1 MHIFYGGP
9 TWYFCATDRK
19 KNKGKGAGG
28 EAKDGLKRLLKS
40 GIPGIE
46 KMFTP
51 PGGGG
56 GGPGK
61 KGGGKGFHKMNDGSK
76 QKFMKAMIFLAF
88 PTPPATPL
96 LLHVLQFTCTHFL
109 APIDASIQSK
119 LVFLV

>member
-1 MHIFYGGP
+1 MHTPHVDP
-9 TWYFCATDRK
+9 TWYFRVTDRK
-19 KNKGKGAGG
+19 KAGKGKGAGG

-76 QKFMKAMIFLAF
+76 QKFMKATIFLAF
-88 PTPPATPL
+88 QLLRPSFLPPL
-96 LLHVLQFTCTHFL
+96 LHTSVT
-109 APIDASIQSK
+109 
-119 LVFLV
+119 

>member
-1 MHIFYGGP
+1 M
-9 TWYFCATDRK
+9 TDRK

-76 QKFMKAMIFLAF
+76 QKFMKAMISWLFLLLRLPRF
-88 PTPPATPL
+88 YFISVTSFCLHPL
-96 LLHVLQFTCTHFL
+96 LKEICPHLTLLHLFMPPFR
-109 APIDASIQSK
+109 AS
-119 LVFLV
+119 